1 MTPAAEHPSVSVIIP
16 TWNGAAKIQRCLGA
30 LRNQDF
36 GRPFEIV
43 VVNDGST
50 DNTPEVLARYDE
62 IRVLTQANAGPAAA
76 RNRGSRAAS
85 GDIIVFTDDDCEPML
100 NWLTEMIRPF
110 ADPAVVG
117 AKGVYRTR
125 QSSII
130 ARFVQLEYEDRYRL
144 LARRPTIDFIDTYSA
159 AFRRDR
165 FLEMGGYDTS
175 FPVACAE
182 DVELSYRM
190 SARGW
195 NMVFVPGAKVYH
207 RHPDSLAAYLRKKF
221 KFAFWRV
228 LAVKKN
234 PAKAIKDSHTPQ
246 LMKLQMLFA
255 PALAIAVLGD
265 LAGLSALPLSLI
277 VSGSFILSALPF
289 SLRGFAKDPTVA
301 LLSPCIL
308 AARSCSQF
316 LGVTSG
322 AWRLLR
328 NSQTA
333 LRPAQS

>member
-1 MTPAAEHPSVSVIIP
+1 MAAFSGQPSVSIIIP
-16 TWNGAAKIQRCLGA
+16 TWNGAGRIERCLSA

-50 DNTPEVLARYDE
+50 DGTLDILARYKE
-62 IRVLTQANAGPAAA
+62 VRLITQANAGPAAA
-76 RNRGSRAAS
+76 RNHGARAAS
-85 GDIIVFTDDDCEPML
+85 GDIIVFTDDDCEPL
-100 NWLTEMIRPF
+100 ANWLTEMVRPF
-110 ADPAVVG
+110 ADPEVVG

-125 QSSII
+125 QSNIV
-130 ARFVQLEYEDRYRL
+130 ARFVQIEYEDRYRL
-144 LARRPTIDFIDTYSA
+144 LARQPTIDFIDTYSA

-165 FLEMGGYDTS
+165 FLETSGYDSS

-182 DVELSYRM
+182 DAELSYRM

-195 NMVFVPGAKVYH
+195 RMVFVPAAAVYH
-207 RHPDSLAAYLRKKF
+207 RHPDSLVAYVRKKF

-246 LMKLQMLFA
+246 LMKLQMVFA
-255 PALAIAVLGD
+255 PALALGL
-265 LAGLSALPLSLI
+265 LARVTGLTVVPLCSI
-277 VSGSFILSALPF
+277 VAEIFLLSALPF
-289 SLRGFAKDPTVA
+289 TLRAFTRDPTVA
-301 LLSPCIL
+301 VLSPWIL

-316 LGVTSG
+316 LGVACG
-322 AWRLLR
+322 ACY
-328 NSQTA
+328 A
-333 LRPAQS
+333 LRASTGISPVQP

>member
-1 MTPAAEHPSVSVIIP
+1 MTSATEHPSVSVIIP
-16 TWNGAAKIQRCLGA
+16 TWNGAAKIERCLSA

-36 GRPFEIV
+36 GRRFEIV
-43 VVNDGST
+43 VVNDGSI
-50 DNTPEVLARYDE
+50 DNTPDVLARHNE
-62 IRVLTQANAGPAAA
+62 IRVITQSNAGPAAA

-85 GDIIVFTDDDCEPML
+85 GDIIVFTDDDCEPL
-100 NWLTEMIRPF
+100 PNWLTDMIRPF
-110 ADPAVVG
+110 TDPEVVG

-125 QSSII
+125 QSSIV

-195 NMVFVPGAKVYH
+195 RMVFAPEAKVYH
-207 RHPDSLAAYLRKKF
+207 QHPDSLAAYVRKKF

-255 PALAIAVLGD
+255 PALALAVAGD
-265 LAGLSALPLSLI
+265 LAGLSAVPLSLI
-277 VSGSFILSALPF
+277 VSGCFILSALPF
-289 SLRGFAKDPTVA
+289 SIRAFAKDPTVG

-322 AWRLLR
+322 TWRLLR
-328 NSQTA
+328 HSQTA
-333 LRPAQS
+333 LRPAQ